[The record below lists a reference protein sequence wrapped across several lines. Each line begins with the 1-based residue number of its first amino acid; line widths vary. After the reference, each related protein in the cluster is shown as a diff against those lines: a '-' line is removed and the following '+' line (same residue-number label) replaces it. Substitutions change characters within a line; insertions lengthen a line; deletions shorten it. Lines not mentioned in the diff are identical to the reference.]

1 MNRRNRNTNLER
13 NSRLERAVMRAV
25 MLAGLVMAGGLWYL
39 AQGAGDGLRW
49 WLPGLVGLSVVS
61 GVMGVGRARAR
72 RRWEAAWDAYAS
84 DEFEVAAFAP
94 AADEAGL
101 CLAGSR

>member
-1 MNRRNRNTNLER
+1 MNRRKNNTMDR
-13 NSRLERAVMRAV
+13 SGRLERTVLRAV
-25 MLAGLVMAGGLWYL
+25 LAAGLAMAGGLWYL
-39 AQGAGDGLRW
+39 TRGAGQGVEL
-49 WLPGLVGLSVVS
+49 WLPGLMGLTVVA
-61 GVMGVGRARAR
+61 GVIGVGRARAR

-94 AADEAGL
+94 AEDEAGL